1 MTALHRL
8 SLVGLI
14 LLPLIMAVVMT
25 GCGRRYAK
33 GKYIGTE
40 EVILRSDKFV
50 ESDLKIIAERLT
62 QSLLAREDVISDVK
76 PPVVLMSLITNST
89 DEHIDMKSLS
99 DKVRTILFKSGK
111 MAFINESLRPAVKEE
126 VEYEAG
132 DFVDPRT
139 AKKRGRQIGADYLI
153 SGNIA
158 AIKQP
163 VGRQEIV
170 YYKATLEMT
179 NLSTNII
186 AWTDEVEIRKHFRKK
201 FTGY

>member
-1 MTALHRL
+1 MDKKSVLVAVT
-8 SLVGLI
+8 VGL
-14 LLPLIMAVVMT
+14 LLSVTLG

-33 GKYIGTE
+33 GRYIPPS

-50 ESDLKIIAERLT
+50 EADLQMIADKLT
-62 QSLLAREDVISDVK
+62 TSLLADDVITAQAA
-76 PPVVLMSLITNST
+76 PPTVLMSVMANDT

-99 DKVRTILFKSGK
+99 DKIRTILFKSKRLG
-111 MAFINESLRPAVKEE
+111 FINETLRPAVKEE
-126 VEYEAG
+126 IEYEEG

-139 AKKRGRQIGADYLI
+139 AKRRGHQWGADYLI
-153 SGNIA
+153 SGTIS

-179 NLSTNII
+179 NLSTNGIV
-186 AWTDEVEIRKHFRKK
+186 WTDELEIKKQFRKR
-201 FTGY
+201 FTGF

>member
-1 MTALHRL
+1 MYRAFST
-8 SLVGLI
+8 LI
-14 LLPLIMAVVMT
+14 LLSLALTLMVT

-33 GKYIGTE
+33 GDYISPN

-50 ESDLKIIAERLT
+50 ESDLKIIANRLT
-62 QSLLAREDVISDVK
+62 DSLLAEDQLLGLSGSPVI
-76 PPVVLMSLITNST
+76 LMSLITNST

-99 DKVRTILFKSGK
+99 DKIRTILFKSKK
-111 MAFINESLRPAVKEE
+111 MTFINESLRPAVKEE
-126 VEYEAG
+126 IEYEEG

-139 AKKRGRQIGADYLI
+139 AKRRGRQWGADYLV

-179 NLSTNII
+179 KLSTNII
-186 AWTDEVEIRKHFRKK
+186 VWTDEVEIKKKFRKR
-201 FTGY
+201 FTGF